1 MMEIEKYSQSEGTIM
16 NEPTLES
23 LAQRIDALERELRMH
38 RATETKKDWRRVVGI
53 AGDSELMRE
62 IDDEGR
68 RIREAEREDARREPT
83 A

>member
-1 MMEIEKYSQSEGTIM
+1 MM

-23 LAQRIDALERELRMH
+23 LAQRVEALEREVGLQRSQEP
-38 RATETKKDWRRVVGI
+38 TKDWRRVVGI
-53 AGDSELMRE
+53 AGDSEFMRQ

-68 RIREAEREDARREPT
+68 RIREAEREEARREPT

>member
-1 MMEIEKYSQSEGTIM
+1 M

-23 LAQRIDALERELRMH
+23 LARRVKALERQLQTQG
-38 RATETKKDWRRVVGI
+38 AAPAKKDWRRVVGI
-53 AGDSELMRE
+53 AGDSELMRQ

-68 RIREAEREDARREPT
+68 RIREAEREAARLEPT

>member
-1 MMEIEKYSQSEGTIM
+1 M

-23 LAQRIDALERELRMH
+23 LARRIDALERELRTQ
-38 RATETKKDWRRVVGI
+38 RSTASNKDWRRVVGI
-53 AGDSELMRE
+53 AGDSDLMRQ

-68 RIREAEREDARREPT
+68 RIREAEREEARREPT

>member
-1 MMEIEKYSQSEGTIM
+1 M

-23 LAQRIDALERELRMH
+23 LAQRVDALERELKTQ
-38 RATETKKDWRRVVGI
+38 RATESEKDWRRVVGI
-53 AGDSELMRE
+53 AGDSELMRQ

-68 RIREAEREDARREPT
+68 RILEAEREEARREPT

>member
-1 MMEIEKYSQSEGTIM
+1 M

-23 LAQRIDALERELRMH
+23 LAQRVDALERELRTQ

-53 AGDSELMRE
+53 AGDSELMRQ

-68 RIREAEREDARREPT
+68 RIRETEREDARREPT

>member
-1 MMEIEKYSQSEGTIM
+1 M

-23 LAQRIDALERELRMH
+23 LTQRVAALERELKTQ
-38 RATETKKDWRRVVGI
+38 RAPETKRDWRRVVGI
-53 AGDSELMRE
+53 AGDSELMRQ

-68 RIREAEREDARREPT
+68 KIREAEREDARREPT